1 MSEREAASPVQVDAI
16 RSAMSGSGL
25 NESDQ
30 AELVMN
36 RSESPVDGGGY
47 DTRDIEGVERV
58 SLRNALVD
66 ILCGCDWKPLWDY
79 LDKGA
84 ISNIIT
90 FVIMIIGVV
99 GAQMTKETRD
109 GAGSIG
115 WLCIQAIGLF
125 GFSGG
130 VTNWLAVKMLFDKV
144 PGLVGSG
151 IITQQFKEIRQTVME
166 TVLDTFFDAEFLG
179 DYVVDKADEF
189 EKSNYLQGKIKA
201 VLEGPETD
209 EIVTKHIGLLFTKP
223 EGMML
228 MMAGFDATTIKPMIL
243 PFVTGMDEEIA
254 PMLTEGF
261 DMKSMVDAKAM
272 RGQVKELMV
281 TKMEMLTPPM
291 VKELVEDMIRTHLG
305 WLVVWGNLFGGI
317 IGLVCQLAAYK
328 AYGV

>member
-1 MSEREAASPVQVDAI
+1 
-16 RSAMSGSGL
+16 MSGSGL

-47 DTRDIEGVERV
+47 DTRGMCSLLRECCALVACGAHRVRRTTVGMVLYLKRRSVIHFKRDRNCICQQHVHFIPADIYNTLFLCNPTLPPTVTDIEGVERV

-99 GAQMTKETRD
+99 GAQMTMETRD

-130 VTNWLAVKMLFDKV
+130 VTNW
-144 PGLVGSG
+144 
-151 IITQQFKEIRQTVME
+151 
-166 TVLDTFFDAEFLG
+166 
-179 DYVVDKADEF
+179 
-189 EKSNYLQGKIKA
+189 
-201 VLEGPETD
+201 
-209 EIVTKHIGLLFTKP
+209 
-223 EGMML
+223 
-228 MMAGFDATTIKPMIL
+228 
-243 PFVTGMDEEIA
+243 
-254 PMLTEGF
+254 
-261 DMKSMVDAKAM
+261 
-272 RGQVKELMV
+272 
-281 TKMEMLTPPM
+281 
-291 VKELVEDMIRTHLG
+291 
-305 WLVVWGNLFGGI
+305 
-317 IGLVCQLAAYK
+317 
-328 AYGV
+328 